1 MESAADAPRETIK
14 TPQQAAFFHLKTRFL
29 EILGLSPLLPAFLS
43 LLLSLGF
50 AKKEKKKKK
59 KASLSPSSSGADSAA
74 GKKLL
79 RRQLQPPGSP
89 QKKKKKQ
96 KKGIYPGRV
105 KKIHVGFGGERQEF
119 LHLGR
124 AWAGRCRDAPRHPE
138 HPLRSPPLPSE
149 YLGG

>member
-59 KASLSPSSSGADSAA
+59 RPPSAQVPPELTQRQEKNCSGGSFSLRAP
-74 GKKLL
+74 L
-79 RRQLQPPGSP
+79 
-89 QKKKKKQ
+89 KKKRKSRK
-96 KKGIYPGRV
+96 RV
-105 KKIHVGFGGERQEF
+105 FILEE
-119 LHLGR
+119 
-124 AWAGRCRDAPRHPE
+124 
-138 HPLRSPPLPSE
+138 
-149 YLGG
+149 